1 MRKERGTGW
10 LYVMGNSRNIE
21 IQRNVMEETVIGME
35 QKESFLNQ
43 VKAKKTTKDSVF
55 RDLFENPTYLLQLYQ
70 ALHPEDTEVA
80 EEQISRVTI
89 QNVLLDQMYNDLGFV
104 VKGRLLLLV
113 EAQSSWSRNIVIR
126 ALLYLA
132 NTWKEYIQ
140 DKKLNIYGNRKIVLP
155 KPELYVIYTGERS
168 ERPEWI
174 SLSEEFFLDQ
184 ECFVDI
190 RVKMLYDGK
199 KGDIINQYVTFTKI
213 YNEQV
218 KKYGRTRK
226 AVLETIHI
234 CKDSNVLKEYLKNR
248 EKEVV
253 DIMMTLFDQEYAV
266 ERYGDEKKAEG
277 LAEGEMK
284 KARETTY
291 KLFDRKMSL
300 EVISDVV
307 GVSVEM
313 IKKWLDERSVIAR

>member
-1 MRKERGTGW
+1 M
-10 LYVMGNSRNIE
+10 
-21 IQRNVMEETVIGME
+21 
-35 QKESFLNQ
+35 
-43 VKAKKTTKDSVF
+43 
-55 RDLFENPTYLLQLYQ
+55 
-70 ALHPEDTEVA
+70 
-80 EEQISRVTI
+80 
-89 QNVLLDQMYNDLGFV
+89 
-104 VKGRLLLLV
+104 
-113 EAQSSWSRNIVIR
+113 
-126 ALLYLA
+126 
-132 NTWKEYIQ
+132 
-140 DKKLNIYGNRKIVLP
+140 
-155 KPELYVIYTGERS
+155 IYTGERS

-218 KKYGRTRK
+218 KKYGRTGK

-277 LAEGEMK
+277 IAEGLAEGEMK
-284 KARETTY
+284 KAKETTY
-291 KLFDRKMSL
+291 RLADRKMPL
-300 EVISDVV
+300 EAISDIVE
-307 GVSVEM
+307 VSVEVV
-313 IKKWLDERSVIAR
+313 KKWLAERPVR